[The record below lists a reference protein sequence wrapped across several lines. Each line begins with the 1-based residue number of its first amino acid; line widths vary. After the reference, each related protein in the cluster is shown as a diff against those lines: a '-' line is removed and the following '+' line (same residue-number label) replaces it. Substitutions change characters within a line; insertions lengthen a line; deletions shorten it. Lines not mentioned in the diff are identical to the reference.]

1 MASNFAGGERSNGS
15 LSSSILSRTTEQGYP
30 YAMDHTVQLASAI
43 DSIRLSL
50 HVFGACIWVGGQ
62 FTLAALVPLLKKFN
76 PEAPQIAAK
85 GFNKIGWAAYAALV
99 ITGMWNMADVPS
111 DASAGYQRVLGAKMM
126 VVLLSGVAAFV
137 HTKAKTSKSIAMW
150 GSISGVTALLAMYL
164 GVLLAG

>member
-1 MASNFAGGERSNGS
+1 MNNTA
-15 LSSSILSRTTEQGYP
+15 
-30 YAMDHTVQLASAI
+30 QLTSAI

-50 HVFGACIWVGGQ
+50 HIFGACIWVGGQ

-76 PEAPQIAAK
+76 PEAPRIAAK
-85 GFNKIGWAAYAALV
+85 GFNKIGWAAFAALIV
-99 ITGMWNMADVPS
+99 TGMWNMADVPD

-126 VVLLSGVAAFV
+126 IVILSGVAAFV

>member
-1 MASNFAGGERSNGS
+1 MNNSV
-15 LSSSILSRTTEQGYP
+15 
-30 YAMDHTVQLASAI
+30 HLASAL

-76 PEAPQIAAK
+76 PEAPKIAAK
-85 GFNKIGWAAYAALV
+85 GFNKIGWVAFAALI

-111 DASAGYQRVLGAKMM
+111 DASTSYQRVLGAKMM

-137 HTKAKTSKSIAMW
+137 HTRAKTSKSIAMW

>member
-1 MASNFAGGERSNGS
+1 MR
-15 LSSSILSRTTEQGYP
+15 GYSFLMNNT
-30 YAMDHTVQLASAI
+30 AHLASAI

-76 PEAPQIAAK
+76 PDAPKIAAK
-85 GFNKIGWAAYAALV
+85 GFNKIGWAAFAALI
-99 ITGMWNMADVPS
+99 ITGMWNMADVPA
-111 DASAGYQRVLGAKMM
+111 DASNGYQRVLGAKMM
-126 VVLLSGVAAFV
+126 IVLLSGVAAFV

-150 GSISGVTALLAMYL
+150 GSISGLTALLAMYL

>member
-1 MASNFAGGERSNGS
+1 MNNTA
-15 LSSSILSRTTEQGYP
+15 
-30 YAMDHTVQLASAI
+30 QLTSAV

-50 HVFGACIWVGGQ
+50 HIFGACIWVGGQ

-76 PEAPQIAAK
+76 PEAPRIAAK
-85 GFNKIGWAAYAALV
+85 GFNKIGWVAFAALIV
-99 ITGMWNMADVPS
+99 TGMWNMADVPD

-126 VVLLSGVAAFV
+126 IVLLSGVAAFV

>member
-1 MASNFAGGERSNGS
+1 MNNTA
-15 LSSSILSRTTEQGYP
+15 
-30 YAMDHTVQLASAI
+30 QLTSAV

-50 HVFGACIWVGGQ
+50 HIFGACIWVGGQ

-76 PEAPQIAAK
+76 PEAPRIAAK
-85 GFNKIGWAAYAALV
+85 GFNKIGWVAFAALIV
-99 ITGMWNMADVPS
+99 TGMWNMADVPD

-126 VVLLSGVAAFV
+126 IVLLSGVAAFV

-150 GSISGVTALLAMYL
+150 GSVSGVTALLAMYL

>member
-1 MASNFAGGERSNGS
+1 ME
-15 LSSSILSRTTEQGYP
+15 
-30 YAMDHTVQLASAI
+30 HTAQLASAI
-43 DSIRLSL
+43 DSLRLSL

-76 PEAPQIAAK
+76 PEAPRIAAK
-85 GFNKIGWAAYAALV
+85 GFNKIGWAAFASLIV
-99 ITGMWNMADVPS
+99 TGMWNMADVPD

-126 VVLLSGVAAFV
+126 IVILSGVAAFV
-137 HTKAKTSKSIAMW
+137 HTKSKTSKSIAMW